1 MPPVPSRLVLR
12 IGIMLVVALPLAAA
26 DLFVKATMP
35 TEPWAYH
42 QRSLG
47 WLVLSVSLLV
57 GLVAIARIPSVTIAL
72 AAGVLAAGILGNS
85 LSAAWN
91 DMVVPNP
98 LLAGSDEQGL
108 VAFNLADLW
117 VIAGIILL
125 VLTISLWLVRNRALI
140 PAPAEIRETRGR
152 AFGRLF
158 D

>member
-1 MPPVPSRLVLR
+1 
-12 IGIMLVVALPLAAA
+12 MLCVALPLAAA

-57 GLVAIARIPSVTIAL
+57 GLFAVARIPSVTIAL
-72 AAGVLAAGILGNS
+72 AAGVLGAGILGNS

-91 DMVVPNP
+91 NMFVPNP

-140 PAPAEIRETRGR
+140 RHRPRDSRDARDEHSDGGSTDDGTSN
-152 AFGRLF
+152 G
-158 D
+158 